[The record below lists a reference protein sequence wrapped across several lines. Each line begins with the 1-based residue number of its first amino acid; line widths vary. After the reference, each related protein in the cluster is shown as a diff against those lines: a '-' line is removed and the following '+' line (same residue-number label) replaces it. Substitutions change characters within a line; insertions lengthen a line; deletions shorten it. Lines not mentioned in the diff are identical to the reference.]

1 MDGVET
7 ASVAVTILF
16 EVPLTGGGWGA
27 GGKVVDT

>member
-16 EVPLTGGGWGA
+16 EVPLTGGDGEQ
-27 GGKVVDT
+27 VER